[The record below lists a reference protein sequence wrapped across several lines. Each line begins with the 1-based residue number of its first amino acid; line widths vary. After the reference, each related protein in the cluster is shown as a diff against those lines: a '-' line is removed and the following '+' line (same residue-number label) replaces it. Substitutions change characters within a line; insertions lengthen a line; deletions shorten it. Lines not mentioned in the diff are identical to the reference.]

1 MLLITSDYLYMEIL
15 LSSIVFTADLVFRM
29 GSVMFISLFGVEL
42 FMQMG
47 LMGHLKPVGKP
58 VARFARLPAE
68 TAVCFLAA
76 VGSMIAAHTMAAQF
90 HADGRLDDRELRL
103 TGVLNTV
110 PFHFKETLTFQ
121 LPIVLPLLGARL
133 AMIYIA
139 AFWLTGVLKL
149 CYVLVRGRTWDN
161 GRQPLETGDDPF
173 SAYECAPG
181 DENCLNRSFT
191 RLLKDAWHARRKMFF
206 KMTGVLALVTLLV
219 QVLTLSGMLSWVE
232 TGIAPLTSA
241 LGLSPTVIGPLT
253 TYIFSP
259 TAGIS
264 YMSTLLTQNS
274 ISGYE
279 AITALI
285 AGGLIM
291 IPVTRLRRTLPRYI
305 AIYGGRNGTV
315 ICVLTM
321 TFGLLSRIL
330 VLAWILFFYSAGQG
344 HI

>member
-1 MLLITSDYLYMEIL
+1 M
-15 LSSIVFTADLVFRM
+15 FRM

-47 LMGHLKPVGKP
+47 LMRYLKPVGKP
-58 VARFARLPAE
+58 VASFARLPAE

-90 HADGRLDDRELRL
+90 HVDGRLDDRELRL
-103 TGVLNTV
+103 TGILNTV
-110 PFHFKETLTFQ
+110 PFHLKETLTFQ

-139 AFWLTGVLKL
+139 AFWLNGVLKL
-149 CYVLVRGRTWDN
+149 CYVLVRGRAWGN
-161 GRQPLETGDDPF
+161 GRQPLETIGDPF
-173 SAYECAPG
+173 SAYECAP
-181 DENCLNRSFT
+181 DDADCLNRGLL
-191 RLLKDAWHARRKMFF
+191 RLVKDAWHARKKMFF
-206 KMTGVLALVTLLV
+206 KMTGVLAVVTLLV
-219 QVLTLSGMLSWVE
+219 QVLSLSGMLSWVE
-232 TGIAPLTSA
+232 AGIAPLTSA
-241 LGLSPTVIGPLT
+241 LGLSPAVIGPLT

-259 TAGIS
+259 VAGIS

-285 AGGLIM
+285 AGGLLM

-305 AIYGGRNGTV
+305 AIYGGRNGSA

-321 TFGLLSRIL
+321 VFALLSRIL
-330 VLAWILFFYSAGQG
+330 VLSWILLFY
-344 HI
+344 

>member
-1 MLLITSDYLYMEIL
+1 MEIL

-47 LMGHLKPVGKP
+47 LMRHLKPFGKP
-58 VARFARLPAE
+58 VARIARLPAE

-90 HADGRLDDRELRL
+90 HAGGRLDDRELRL
-103 TGVLNTV
+103 TGILNTV
-110 PFHFKETLTFQ
+110 PFHLKETLTFQ

-139 AFWLTGVLKL
+139 AFWLNGVLKL
-149 CYVLVRGRTWDN
+149 CYVLVRGRVGGN
-161 GRQPLETGDDPF
+161 GRESLETANDPF
-173 SAYECAPG
+173 SAYECTPEDA
-181 DENCLNRSFT
+181 DCLNRSFI
-191 RLLKDAWHARRKMFF
+191 RLLIDAWHARKKMFF
-206 KMTGVLALVTLLV
+206 KMTSVLAVVTLLV
-219 QVLTLSGMLSWVE
+219 QVLTESGMLSWVE
-232 TGIAPLTSA
+232 AGIAPLTSA
-241 LGLSPTVIGPLT
+241 LGLSPAVIGPLT

-259 TAGIS
+259 VAGIS

-291 IPVTRLRRTLPRYI
+291 IPITRLRRTLPRYI

-330 VLAWILFFYSAGQG
+330 VLAWILFFY
-344 HI
+344 

>member
-1 MLLITSDYLYMEIL
+1 MEIL

-47 LMGHLKPVGKP
+47 LMRHLKPFGKP
-58 VARFARLPAE
+58 VARAARLPAE

-76 VGSMIAAHTMAAQF
+76 IGSMIAAHTMAAQF
-90 HADGRLDDRELRL
+90 HADGRLNDRELRL
-103 TGVLNTV
+103 TGILNTV
-110 PFHFKETLTFQ
+110 PFHLRETLTFQ
-121 LPIVLPLLGARL
+121 LPVVLPLLGTRL

-139 AFWLTGVLKL
+139 AFWLTGLLKL
-149 CYVLVRGRTWDN
+149 CYVLICGRTWGN
-161 GRQPLETGDDPF
+161 GNVPVETGDDPF
-173 SAYECAPG
+173 SAYECSP
-181 DENCLNRSFT
+181 DDPECLNRSLT
-191 RLLKDAWHARRKMFF
+191 RLLKDAWHARKKMFF
-206 KMTGVLALVTLLV
+206 NMIGVLAVVTLLV

-232 TGIAPLTSA
+232 AGIAPLTSA
-241 LGLSPTVIGPLT
+241 LGLSAAVIGPLT

-259 TAGIS
+259 IAGIS

-285 AGGLIM
+285 AGGLLM

-305 AIYGGRNGTV
+305 AIYGGRNGSF
-315 ICVLTM
+315 ICLLTM
-321 TFGLLSRIL
+321 GFGLLSRIL
-330 VLAWILFFYSAGQG
+330 VLAWIILFY
-344 HI
+344 

>member
-1 MLLITSDYLYMEIL
+1 MEIL

-47 LMGHLKPVGKP
+47 LMRHLKPFGEP
-58 VARFARLPAE
+58 VARIARLPAE
-68 TAVCFLAA
+68 TAVCFLTA

-90 HADGRLDDRELRL
+90 HADGRFDDRELRL
-103 TGVLNTV
+103 TGILNTV

-121 LPIVLPLLGARL
+121 LPVVLPLLGARL
-133 AMIYIA
+133 GMIYIA
-139 AFWLTGVLKL
+139 AFWLNGALKL
-149 CYVLVRGRTWDN
+149 GYVLVRGRAWAN
-161 GRQPLETGDDPF
+161 GSTPLETGDDPF
-173 SAYECAPG
+173 STHECTPDAA
-181 DENCLNRSFT
+181 DCLNRSFI
-191 RLLKDAWHARRKMFF
+191 RLLKDAWHARKKLFF
-206 KMTGVLALVTLLV
+206 KMTGVLAVVTLLV

-232 TGIAPLTSA
+232 AGIAPLTSA
-241 LGLSPTVIGPLT
+241 LGLSPAVIGPLT

-259 TAGIS
+259 VAGIS

-291 IPVTRLRRTLPRYI
+291 IPITRLRRTLPRYI
-305 AIYGGRNGTV
+305 AIYGARNGAA

-321 TFGLLSRIL
+321 VLGLSSKIL
-330 VLAWILFFYSAGQG
+330 VLVWILLFY
-344 HI
+344 

>member
-1 MLLITSDYLYMEIL
+1 MEIL

-47 LMGHLKPVGKP
+47 LMRHLKPVGKP
-58 VARFARLPAE
+58 VARVARLPAE

-76 VGSMIAAHTMAAQF
+76 VGSMISAHTMAAQF

-103 TGVLNTV
+103 TGILNTV
-110 PFHFKETLTFQ
+110 PFHLKQTLTFQ
-121 LPIVLPLLGARL
+121 LPIVLPLLGARM

-139 AFWLTGVLKL
+139 AFWLNGVLKL
-149 CYVLVRGRTWDN
+149 CYVLVRGRARGN
-161 GRQPLETGDDPF
+161 GREPLKIGADPF
-173 SAYECAPG
+173 SAYECTP
-181 DENCLNRSFT
+181 DDVNCLNRSFFQ
-191 RLLKDAWHARRKMFF
+191 LLKDSWRARKKMFF
-206 KMTGVLALVTLLV
+206 KMTGVLAFVTLLV

-232 TGIAPLTSA
+232 SGIAPLTSA
-241 LGLSPTVIGPLT
+241 LGLSSAVIGPLT

-264 YMSTLLTQNS
+264 YMSTLLVQNS

-285 AGGLIM
+285 AGGLLM

-305 AIYGGRNGTV
+305 SIYGGRNGSA

-321 TFGLLSRIL
+321 VFALLSRIL
-330 VLAWILFFYSAGQG
+330 VLVWILFFY
-344 HI
+344 

>member
-1 MLLITSDYLYMEIL
+1 M
-15 LSSIVFTADLVFRM
+15 FRM

-47 LMGHLKPVGKP
+47 LMRHLKPVGKP
-58 VARFARLPAE
+58 VARAAHLPAE

-76 VGSMIAAHTMAAQF
+76 VGSMIVAHTMAAQF
-90 HADGRLDDRELRL
+90 HADGRLGDRELRL
-103 TGVLNTV
+103 TGILNTV
-110 PFHFKETLTFQ
+110 PFHVKETLTFQ

-149 CYVLVRGRTWDN
+149 CYVLVRGRASGN
-161 GRQPLETGDDPF
+161 GREPLEIGDDPF
-173 SAYECAPG
+173 SAYECTPE
-181 DENCLNRSFT
+181 DVDCLNRSFP
-191 RLLKDAWHARRKMFF
+191 RLLKDTWHARKKMFF
-206 KMTGVLALVTLLV
+206 KMTGVLAIVTLLV
-219 QVLTLSGMLSWVE
+219 QVLTLSGMLSWAE
-232 TGIAPLTSA
+232 AGIAPLTSA
-241 LGLSPTVIGPLT
+241 LGLSPVVIGPLT

-279 AITALI
+279 AIIALI
-285 AGGLIM
+285 AGGLLM

-305 AIYGGRNGTV
+305 AIYGGRNGSV
-315 ICVLTM
+315 ICALTM
-321 TFGLLSRIL
+321 VFALLSRIL
-330 VLAWILFFYSAGQG
+330 VLVWILLFY
-344 HI
+344 